1 MTRSIESESQDT
13 LQDNRMPQLSDP
25 ELEKAEKFTTDAS
38 PPSSFPAEEI
48 DPRNPKIW
56 PRWKKL
62 MNFCTIF
69 GNTFLGYFTSA
80 VYVPATV
87 DLRHFFDT
95 SLTVINATIALFIFV
110 VGLAPLI
117 WAPLSE
123 RIGRKYIYV
132 SSAALYVIFTIICG
146 ISNNLGLF
154 FAMRLLQGIAAS
166 AGMAVGGGTV
176 VDLFEPHERGR
187 YMSFFMASLILGP
200 AVGPI
205 AGGFI
210 DQYLSWRWIFY
221 ISAMVGGA
229 VLLADIFL
237 LSETLYRRN
246 NEINATS
253 TSEKFKQFLQRVKFN
268 PFTVLNLLLRPEV
281 ALVCFAQSVIFGW
294 FYMLVTVLTPTYVE
308 RFNFPTGYIG
318 LLFIAAAI
326 GNLSGSVVAGFVS
339 DSVYARQRR
348 KNNGVAKTEARLLPV
363 YIGIPFLV
371 AGMLLYGWLLYAN
384 VHWFAPLPGLLL
396 FCLGA
401 MYSITTSTTY
411 IVEAHLKR
419 SASVVSVAN
428 FCRNLFAMIFSL
440 ISLNIRQGLGDGWSY
455 TLAALTILVITL
467 ACFLFVQKFGER
479 LRESYQQRQQQQ
491 QQQQ

>member
-1 MTRSIESESQDT
+1 MLVWMIR
-13 LQDNRMPQLSDP
+13 
-25 ELEKAEKFTTDAS
+25 
-38 PPSSFPAEEI
+38 
-48 DPRNPKIW
+48 
-56 PRWKKL
+56 
-62 MNFCTIF
+62 
-69 GNTFLGYFTSA
+69 
-80 VYVPATV
+80 
-87 DLRHFFDT
+87 
-95 SLTVINATIALFIFV
+95 
-110 VGLAPLI
+110 
-117 WAPLSE
+117 
-123 RIGRKYIYV
+123 
-132 SSAALYVIFTIICG
+132 
-146 ISNNLGLF
+146 
-154 FAMRLLQGIAAS
+154 
-166 AGMAVGGGTV
+166 
-176 VDLFEPHERGR
+176 
-187 YMSFFMASLILGP
+187 LILGP

-268 PFTVLNLLLRPEV
+268 PVSQWTQRIVCSNNPTPYFQQFTVLNLLLRPEV

-396 FCLGA
+396 CK
-401 MYSITTSTTY
+401 YIT
-411 IVEAHLKR
+411 KM
-419 SASVVSVAN
+419 ASDH
-428 FCRNLFAMIFSL
+428 CCSL
-440 ISLNIRQGLGDGWSY
+440 
-455 TLAALTILVITL
+455 
-467 ACFLFVQKFGER
+467 
-479 LRESYQQRQQQQ
+479 
-491 QQQQ
+491 